1 MMLSREVPV
10 TAFFI
15 HVYTGITKDCVFLTD
30 EETAAVIDI
39 YLSVPSC

>member
-1 MMLSREVPV
+1 MLSRNIPE

-15 HVYTGITKDCVFLTD
+15 HVFTGITKDCVFLKD